1 MRPRATPSPAN
12 PNLAGCARW
21 GAGASLLAATALLT
35 APRVILAQARAT
47 IDLGA
52 SLVRYDGFEV
62 SNAATITPTFEWY
75 GHRGA
80 VNARGTLLRFESGN
94 RSLQGSV
101 VGSLFTRPANGWRIE
116 TSATAGAS
124 SYADFASFWHA
135 LGELRIHR
143 AISRG
148 GVWIA
153 ATGGRTAFGSPS
165 DARPVFAA
173 SVSTLQRRSPSL
185 FFLLTAG
192 RAFVGDTQY
201 TDIGMTARGQYDK
214 IVLET
219 ILGARLWSQGAG
231 HGVYGEASGSLPFA
245 DRWALVISG
254 GRYPSDPIRGS
265 IAGRYVSAGLRFRI
279 PGPVHPVPRSPAPH
293 TGANG
298 GVGGG
303 SDPPPSTSLTL
314 STESSGQVRLV
325 LRTPPA
331 TLVEIAGDFT
341 DWQPVSMTM
350 TAGGSWELVLPLAS
364 GVHQI
369 NMRIDGG
376 PWTAPGGTT
385 RLAGDY
391 GDEVGTFIVP

>member
-1 MRPRATPSPAN
+1 M
-12 PNLAGCARW
+12 
-21 GAGASLLAATALLT
+21 
-35 APRVILAQARAT
+35 ILAQARAT

-52 SLVRYDGFEV
+52 SRVHYDGFEV
-62 SNAATITPTFEWY
+62 SNAATITPTFDWY

-101 VGSLFTRPANGWRIE
+101 VGSLFIRP
-116 TSATAGAS
+116 
-124 SYADFASFWHA
+124 
-135 LGELRIHR
+135 
-143 AISRG
+143 G

-173 SVSTLQRRSPSL
+173 SVSALQRPSSSL
-185 FFLLTAG
+185 LLLLTAG

-201 TDIGMTARGQYDK
+201 SDIGMTARGQYGK

-219 ILGARLWSQGAG
+219 ILGTRVWSQGAG
-231 HGVYGEASGSLPFA
+231 HGVYGEASGSLRFS
-245 DRWALVISG
+245 DRWAFVLSG

-279 PGPVHPVPRSPAPH
+279 PPPIRPAPRLATQH

-298 GVGGG
+298 GDG
-303 SDPPPSTSLTL
+303 SDPPPWTTLTL
-314 STESSGQVRLV
+314 VPESPGNVRLV
-325 LRTPPA
+325 LRAPPA

-341 DWQPVSMTM
+341 DWQPVSMAR
-350 TAGGSWELVLPLAS
+350 TAGGSWEVVLPMAK

-369 NMRIDGG
+369 NLRIDGG
-376 PWTAPGGTT
+376 PWTVPGGTT
-385 RLAGDY
+385 RHVGDY

>member
-1 MRPRATPSPAN
+1 MRPRATPGPAN

-21 GAGASLLAATALLT
+21 GAGASLLAATALLA

-47 IDLGA
+47 IDVGA
-52 SLVRYDGFEV
+52 SRVHYDGFEV
-62 SNAATITPTFEWY
+62 SNAATITPTFDWY

-101 VGSLFTRPANGWRIE
+101 VGSLFIRPADGWRIE

-135 LGELRIHR
+135 LAELRIYR
-143 AISRG
+143 DISKG

-173 SVSTLQRRSPSL
+173 SVSALQRPSSSL
-185 FFLLTAG
+185 LLLLTAG

-201 TDIGMTARGQYDK
+201 SDIGMTARGQYGK

-219 ILGARLWSQGAG
+219 ILGTRVWSQGAG
-231 HGVYGEASGSLPFA
+231 HGVYGEASGSLRFS
-245 DRWALVISG
+245 DRWAFVLSG

-265 IAGRYVSAGLRFRI
+265 IAGRYVSAGVRFRI
-279 PGPVHPVPRSPAPH
+279 PPPIRPAPHLPAQH

-298 GVGGG
+298 GDG
-303 SDPPPSTSLTL
+303 SDPPPSTTLTL
-314 STESSGQVRLV
+314 VPESPANMRLV

-341 DWQPVSMTM
+341 DWQPVSMAR
-350 TAGGSWELVLPLAS
+350 TAGGSWEVVLPMAK

-369 NMRIDGG
+369 NLRIDGG

-385 RLAGDY
+385 HLVGDY

>member
-1 MRPRATPSPAN
+1 MPLRAALNPADPS
-12 PNLAGCARW
+12 LAAT
-21 GAGASLLAATALLT
+21 LLAATFLLLS
-35 APRVILAQARAT
+35 APRSSIAQAKAT
-47 IDLGA
+47 VDLGA
-52 SLVRYDGFEV
+52 SVVRYDGFEV
-62 SNAATITPTFEWY
+62 SNAATITPTFDWY

-80 VNARGTLLRFESGN
+80 LNARGTLLRFESGN
-94 RSLQGSV
+94 RSVQGSV
-101 VGSLFTRPANGWRIE
+101 VGSLFARPANGWRIE

-143 AISRG
+143 EISRG

-173 SVSTLQRRSPSL
+173 SLSAFQRRSPSFAL
-185 FFLLTAG
+185 LLTAG

-201 TDIGMTARGQYDK
+201 SDIGMTARGQYGK

-219 ILGARLWSQGAG
+219 ILGDRVWSQGAG
-231 HGVYGEASGSLPFA
+231 HGFYGEASASLPFA
-245 DRWALVISG
+245 DRWALVLSG

-265 IAGRYVSAGLRFRI
+265 IAGRYLSAALRFRI
-279 PGPVHPVPRSPAPH
+279 PSPARPVPPVPTRHAG
-293 TGANG
+293 TTD
-298 GVGGG
+298 
-303 SDPPPSTSLTL
+303 DPPPSTTLTVVP
-314 STESSGQVRLV
+314 ESSGQTRLV
-325 LRTPPA
+325 LRAPPA

-341 DWQPVSMTM
+341 DWQPVSLSR
-350 TAGGSWELVLPLAS
+350 TAGGSWEVVLPMAK
-364 GVHQI
+364 GVHQV